1 MSRPGGGTSVW
12 ALRSAR
18 WNTEPRNSSSAR
30 PPLEPFSAMKK
41 RLNGSSWPLEVDFPE
56 HVHIV
61 IGRDLLDV
69 VGIDLV
75 LPAPGVRLPLQDVVG
90 EVPFGA
96 GVQRKQRLHHR
107 VACLVRDAA
116 DDEGEAPVDGGVA
129 AGSSQV
135 SRASVKAAASTAIRR
150 ASARRAAPPA
160 PRSRPPRRRPA
171 PRCVDLEQP
180 SAIVEN
186 SPMRDHVGHAQ
197 SPVAK
202 LGAHGPASPA
212 SRGG

>member
-1 MSRPGGGTSVW
+1 
-12 ALRSAR
+12 
-18 WNTEPRNSSSAR
+18 
-30 PPLEPFSAMKK
+30 MKK
-41 RLNGSSWPLEVDFPE
+41 RLNGSSWPLEIDFPE

-75 LPAPGVRLPLQDVVG
+75 LPPPGIRLPLQDVVG

-116 DDEGEAPVDGGVA
+116 DDEGEPPVDGGV
-129 AGSSQV
+129 GGGV
-135 SRASVKAAASTAIRR
+135 VPGV
-150 ASARRAAPPA
+150 ARKRQKRLHP
-160 PRSRPPRRRPA
+160 PRSAARQRAEPRHLRLVLGHFAEDRLHGV
-171 PRCVDLEQP
+171 VDLEQP

-186 SPMRDHVGHAQ
+186 SPMRDHVGHAKI
-197 SPVAK
+197 SCETW
-202 LGAHGPASPA
+202 GAHGLASPA